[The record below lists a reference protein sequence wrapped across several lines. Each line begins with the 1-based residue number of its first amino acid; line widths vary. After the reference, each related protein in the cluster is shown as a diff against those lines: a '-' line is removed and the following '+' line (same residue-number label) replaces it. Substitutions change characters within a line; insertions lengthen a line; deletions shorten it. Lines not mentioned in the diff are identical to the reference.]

1 MKIIYT
7 MRDIVLINLVKRFL
21 NTYEILALN
30 QAKLNQ
36 QFSELLPQIAGS
48 NKISSEDKLNL
59 TNKSISI
66 FKNLDNALQIK
77 INDSKTTLTD
87 YARFLEHQLT
97 TRTLMIKD
105 NYEWEYIDSINELE
119 FSATQLIQAQNNL
132 LLDANSSTLM
142 NSYNNDKNRNKIISS
157 IEMLNKKSMQFNS
170 CAQNFI
176 NNTQT
181 CQDKRGRIPDYP
193 YTLTHD
199 QVEDILRWAKEET
212 PNKNDE
218 QDS

>member
-1 MKIIYT
+1 

-36 QFSELLPQIAGS
+36 QFSELLPKIAGS

-142 NSYNNDKNRNKIISS
+142 NGYNNDKNRNKIA
-157 IEMLNKKSMQFNS
+157 E
-170 CAQNFI
+170 
-176 NNTQT
+176 
-181 CQDKRGRIPDYP
+181 
-193 YTLTHD
+193 
-199 QVEDILRWAKEET
+199 KER
-212 PNKNDE
+212 PNKCVLRRIFFYGQTNNPPSFE
-218 QDS
+218 NKGWRAIFFMGTIN